1 MAVERVVV
9 YDIDELRCFGEYIA
23 CKAKEIEDLYT
34 GLARESQAQASNWV
48 DPQYDQLNNIIMTY
62 LEGSKAQLET
72 LESALRYIINLAVK
86 LKDL

>member
-9 YDIDELRCFGEYIA
+9 YDIDELRSFGEYIA
-23 CKAKEIEDLYT
+23 CKSKEIEDLYT
-34 GLARESQAQASNWV
+34 SLARESQAQASNWV